1 MKFDLNK
8 NTVMNLLKAPSIIVL
23 FLWMIVPLS
32 MTLYFSVIRYNL
44 LNPMDTGF
52 EGLGNYEFFL
62 TDEAFMPA
70 VFNSLILV
78 VSIITITIILGII
91 LAVLIDRTFPGR
103 GLVRVMLIA
112 PFFIMPTVNALLWKN
127 MFMNPVY
134 GMFAFFSN
142 TFGLEPIDWMSDFP
156 LVSIII
162 MLSWQWT
169 PFALLIF
176 MTALQSQDQ
185 EQKEAAELDGAGFFA
200 KFYYLTLPHLAR
212 SIAIV
217 IMIQM
222 IFHLSIFADILITTG
237 GGPGNESTNL
247 TYMIFTNALLDFDVG
262 IASAGGVFAIIL
274 ANIVAYFLIKQ
285 VGKSLMA

>member
-1 MKFDLNK
+1 MKFDLDK
-8 NTVMNLLKAPSIIVL
+8 KTVMNLLKAPSIIVL

-52 EGLGNYEFFL
+52 EGLGNYEFFM

-78 VSIITITIILGII
+78 VSIIAITIISGII
-91 LAVLIDRTFPGR
+91 LAVLIDRNFPGR
-103 GLVRVMLIA
+103 GIVRVMLIA

-222 IFHLSIFADILITTG
+222 IFHLSIFAEILITTG
-237 GGPGNESTNL
+237 GGPGNEGTNL

-285 VGKSLMA
+285 VGKNLMA

>member
-78 VSIITITIILGII
+78 VSIITITIMLGII

-222 IFHLSIFADILITTG
+222 IFHLSIFAEILITTG

>member
-1 MKFDLNK
+1 MKFNPNK

-44 LNPMDTGF
+44 LSPGEGGF
-52 EGLGNYEFFL
+52 EGLGNYEFFI
-62 TDEAFMPA
+62 TDDAFLPA
-70 VFNSLILV
+70 IFNSLILV
-78 VSIITITIILGII
+78 VSIITITVISGII
-91 LAVLIDRTFPGR
+91 LAVLINRTFKGR
-103 GLVRVMLIA
+103 GIVRVMLIS

-134 GMFAFFSN
+134 GMFAFFS
-142 TFGLEPIDWMSDFP
+142 TSLGLEPIDWMSDFP

-176 MTALQSQDQ
+176 MTALQSEDK
-185 EQKEAAELDGAGFFA
+185 EQREAAELDGAGFFA
-200 KFYYLTLPHLAR
+200 KFYYLTLPHLSR

-222 IFHLSIFADILITTG
+222 IFHLSIFAEILITTG
-237 GGPGNESTNL
+237 GGPGNDGTNL
-247 TYMIFTNALLDFDVG
+247 AYMIFTNALLDFDVG
-262 IASAGGVFAIIL
+262 VASAGGVFAIIL

-285 VGKSLMA
+285 VGKNLMA